1 MSSPTRGTQRSCS
14 SLNSTPTKHPLDAS
28 KALPKTVSGQAQS
41 MSSVYGKNSG
51 LEILTCADIKAMT
64 GIKIPSHSETWWC
77 ILEFSCQEAPLECQ
91 DDLIL
96 FFASSMEMQRLLR
109 LLEQLWQSKNVRS
122 FRNNYKK
129 CITNIRYH
137 SNRTISSL

>member
-1 MSSPTRGTQRSCS
+1 MSTPTRGTQRSCS
-14 SLNSTPTKHPLDAS
+14 SLNSTPTRQSQDA
-28 KALPKTVSGQAQS
+28 PKVVQKSPEVGQSQS

-91 DDLIL
+91 DDLVV
-96 FFASSMEMQRLLR
+96 FFASSMEMQRFLR
-109 LLEQLWQSKNVRS
+109 LLEQLWQSKNVS
-122 FRNNYKK
+122 
-129 CITNIRYH
+129 I
-137 SNRTISSL
+137 